1 MPTGRIQIADK
12 ISGVIYGQAIGDAL
26 GLGTEFMTKAE
37 VQKLYPYRLTRYG
50 QILRDSHRRRWE
62 PGAWT
67 DDTDQMLC
75 ILDSLLEHQAIHL
88 LDIARRFHTWA
99 LTGMGIGQTVYSVL
113 HHPDYLT
120 DPHLAAQEVWER
132 TGRDNAPNGGVMRT
146 SILGVW
152 DYQHPDAVQLN
163 AENVCK
169 ITHVDP
175 RCVGSCVLVSR
186 AISGLLRGES
196 VSDLVQ
202 QAYLLAPVYDTRI
215 IPYLDKAISRSL
227 SDLQLDEGLDLETGH
242 LGKIG
247 YTLKAMGAGFWTL
260 THAEDFLEGILSIIH
275 EGGDAD
281 SNAAVA
287 GAMLGA
293 KFGFSQMP
301 QKYAEALADYAG
313 LKQRVEKLLGLM
325 ELDV

>member
-1 MPTGRIQIADK
+1 
-12 ISGVIYGQAIGDAL
+12 
-26 GLGTEFMTKAE
+26 MTKAE
-37 VQKLYPYRLTRYG
+37 VQKLYPYQLTRYG
-50 QILRDSHRRRWE
+50 QILRDAHRRRWE

-75 ILDSLLEHQAIHL
+75 ILDSLLEHQSMNL
-88 LDIARRFHTWA
+88 LDIAHRFHTWA

-152 DYQHPDAVQLN
+152 DFRNPANVKTN
-163 AENVCK
+163 AEQVCK
-169 ITHVDP
+169 ITHFDP
-175 RCVGSCVLVSR
+175 RCVGSCVLVSLT
-186 AISGLLRGES
+186 ICGLLRGEALP
-196 VSDLVQ
+196 DLLQ
-202 QAYLLAPVYDTRI
+202 QAYALAPTYDDRI
-215 IPYLDKAISRSL
+215 TAYLDKAISGTL
-227 SDLQLDEGLDLETGH
+227 SDLALDEGLNPDTGQ
-242 LGKIG
+242 LGTIG
-247 YTLKAMGAGFWTL
+247 YTLKAMGAGFWAL
-260 THAEDFLEGILSIIH
+260 THAEDFLDGILQIIH

-281 SNAAVA
+281 TNAAVA

-301 QKYAEALADYAG
+301 QKFAEALADYAG
-313 LKQRVEKLLGLM
+313 LQNRVRKLLAIMGM
-325 ELDV
+325 